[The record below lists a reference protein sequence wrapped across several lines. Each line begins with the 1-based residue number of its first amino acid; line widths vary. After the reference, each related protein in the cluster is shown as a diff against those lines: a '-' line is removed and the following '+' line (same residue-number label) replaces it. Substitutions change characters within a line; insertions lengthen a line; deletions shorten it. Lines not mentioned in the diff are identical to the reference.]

1 MQTEPVEIYSELSN
15 YAIVRMPGRSFPG
28 CVIQGD
34 SLKILLRHAQRVS
47 ELVKNSDD
55 EDLIGET
62 ADLVE
67 ELQSHLEHYEQVLAE
82 HGIRLPYTK

>member
-1 MQTEPVEIYSELSN
+1 MKTEPVEIFSERSN

-34 SLKILLRHAQRVS
+34 SLKILLRHALRVW

-67 ELQSHLEHYEQVLAE
+67 VLQSRLEHYEQVLAE
-82 HGIRLPYTK
+82 HGIQLPYTK